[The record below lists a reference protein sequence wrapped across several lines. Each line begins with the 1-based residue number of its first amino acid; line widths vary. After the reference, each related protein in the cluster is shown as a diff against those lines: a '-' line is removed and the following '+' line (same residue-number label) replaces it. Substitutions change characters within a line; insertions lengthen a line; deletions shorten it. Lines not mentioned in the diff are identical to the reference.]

1 MLRNPLRSLRIR
13 LAVLVAAVVVTTVA
27 AALVFAWALSVTNHN
42 VAELSSAQR
51 RLEDL
56 STASSRIGDY
66 ALAALQTTES
76 HELQTDRL
84 SLPRK
89 GIQEALERFRQDV
102 AADVARLDPAR
113 GQAIES
119 SRGRALA
126 FMKAHFEVLDREV
139 MLAIRNGRNGGEA
152 AQQQAEDKVR
162 ASLDYFAGS
171 FGPALG
177 QAIGAERI
185 AAREA
190 EAEMAKLRSRF
201 APLATLAIAAA
212 AMFAFLLYRW
222 IAMPLLKRMS
232 EVAGAAADITR
243 GRTDIRLAAGGHD
256 ELGLLTRRFNRM
268 AMSLARR
275 ERRLL
280 AAQSSL
286 QEIVD
291 ARTAELRAANER
303 LSDIDRARRRFF
315 TDVSHELRTPLT
327 VILGEVDVTLRGKPE
342 HGDLVGAL
350 ATIRARAK
358 RLHRRVEDLLRV
370 ARSESG
376 QLDLELE
383 PIGLAGLVE
392 EACEGVLAAAR
403 SRGLTLSAGD
413 MPEDILVEAD
423 HEWLRQVIEGLI
435 ANAVRHSSAGGEV
448 RLDLAVDRRGRA
460 VVTVADQGEGI
471 PAVDL
476 PHVFERFYRGVSEKE
491 GSGFG
496 IGLSLARWIVER
508 HGGSIS
514 IESRVAAPGVKSGT
528 TVTIALPLLT
538 PRLATGTGQ

>member
-1 MLRNPLRSLRIR
+1 MLRHKLRSLRIR
-13 LAVLVAAVVVTTVA
+13 LAILVAAVVVTTVA
-27 AALVFAWALSVTNHN
+27 AALVFAWALSITNDN

-56 STASSRIGDY
+56 STASSRVGDY

-89 GIQEALERFRQDV
+89 NIQEAFERFRKDIE
-102 AADVARLDPAR
+102 ADVARLGSKQAR
-113 GQAIES
+113 EIES

-126 FMKAHFEVLDREV
+126 FMKARFGMLDRDV
-139 MLAIRNGRNGGEA
+139 MQAIREGRGGGVD
-152 AQQQAEDKVR
+152 AQQAAEEKVR
-162 ASLDYFAGS
+162 ASIDFFAGS

-177 QAIGAERI
+177 QAIANERV

-190 EAEMAKLRSRF
+190 EAQMAKLRSRF
-201 APLATLAIAAA
+201 APMAALAVAIAVL
-212 AMFAFLLYRW
+212 FALLLYRS
-222 IAMPLLKRMS
+222 IALPLLRRMS
-232 EVAGAAADITR
+232 EVASAAADVTR
-243 GRTDIRLAAGGHD
+243 GRTDIRLAPGGHD
-256 ELGLLTRRFNRM
+256 EFGLLTMRFNRM
-268 AMSLARR
+268 AISLARR

-280 AAQSSL
+280 AAQSQL

-291 ARTAELRAANER
+291 ARTAELRGANER
-303 LSDIDRARRRFF
+303 LSDIDKARRRFF

-327 VILGEVDVTLRGKPE
+327 VILGEVDVTLRGRPKQE
-342 HGDLVGAL
+342 DLAGAL

-376 QLDLELE
+376 QLDLEFE
-383 PIGLAGLVE
+383 PIALAGLVDL
-392 EACEGVLAAAR
+392 AREGVNPTAKAH
-403 SRGLTLSAGD
+403 GLTLTAGD
-413 MPEDILVEAD
+413 MPDDLFVEAD
-423 HEWLRQVIEGLI
+423 AEWLRQVIEGLI
-435 ANAVRHSSAGGEV
+435 ANAVRHSSAGGLV
-448 RLDLAVDRRGRA
+448 RLDVASDAQGA
-460 VVTVADQGEGI
+460 ATVTVADDGEGI
-471 PAVDL
+471 PAADL

-508 HGGSIS
+508 HGGRIT
-514 IESRVAAPGVKSGT
+514 IDSRTASPGVKSGT
-528 TVTIALPLLT
+528 SVTIALPSLT
-538 PRLATGTGQ
+538 PRLAMGTGQ